1 MRDGVPP
8 PRRKVRYILS
18 FSPALLND
26 DHELR
31 EGTLVRLTKFVDP
44 LPVPGILQPLYRDVH
59 ETYYEVKMVQFSQ
72 SLHAE
77 LPDTTLWGYEGS
89 VPGPTIEVRRD
100 ELVKIKWINNLPDKH
115 LLPVDTTIHGA
126 EADKP
131 QVRTVVHVHG
141 GKNKS
146 KYDGHPEAWFTQGY
160 LRRGPQW
167 RQMIY
172 KYPNHQRATTL
183 WYHDHAVG
191 ITRLNIYAGLAGFY
205 IIRDAHEDTLN
216 LPRGLYEIPIAIQ
229 DKSLNPDGSLSY
241 PRQPRDVIPGVTPDP
256 SAVAEFFG
264 DTILVNG
271 KVWPYL
277 EVQPRKYRFRILNAS
292 NARFYALSLDSGQP
306 FYQIGVEGGL
316 FEHPVKVHQILL
328 APAERADIIVDF
340 KGMEGRNILLTNR
353 APTPFPGGEP
363 AAPDTT
369 GQIMQFRVTV
379 PLGDE
384 DMSSIPRNLGRIEPL
399 TERSARR
406 TRYLTLVESK
416 DEYRQPLLL
425 LDGKRWS
432 DPVTEVIRAGSTE
445 MWCFVNVTDDTHPI
459 HIHLVHFQVVNR
471 QPFNVEKYL
480 STGDIVLTGPPMQ
493 PDENERGWKDTVR
506 ANPGQVT
513 RIIARFE
520 PYAGEFP
527 WHCHILEHED
537 NDMMRPFIVIPKR
550 MNKE

>member
-1 MRDGVPP
+1 M
-8 PRRKVRYILS
+8 
-18 FSPALLND
+18 
-26 DHELR
+26 
-31 EGTLVRLTKFVDP
+31 
-44 LPVPGILQPLYRDVH
+44 
-59 ETYYEVKMVQFSQ
+59 
-72 SLHAE
+72 
-77 LPDTTLWGYEGS
+77 
-89 VPGPTIEVRRD
+89 
-100 ELVKIKWINNLPDKH
+100 
-115 LLPVDTTIHGA
+115 
-126 EADKP
+126 
-131 QVRTVVHVHG
+131 
-141 GKNKS
+141 
-146 KYDGHPEAWFTQGY
+146 
-160 LRRGPQW
+160 
-167 RQMIY
+167 
-172 KYPNHQRATTL
+172 
-183 WYHDHAVG
+183 
-191 ITRLNIYAGLAGFY
+191 
-205 IIRDAHEDTLN
+205 
-216 LPRGLYEIPIAIQ
+216 
-229 DKSLNPDGSLSY
+229 
-241 PRQPRDVIPGVTPDP
+241 
-256 SAVAEFFG
+256 
-264 DTILVNG
+264 
-271 KVWPYL
+271 
-277 EVQPRKYRFRILNAS
+277 
-292 NARFYALSLDSGQP
+292 
-306 FYQIGVEGGL
+306 
-316 FEHPVKVHQILL
+316 KVHQILL

-416 DEYRQPLLL
+416 DEYRRPLLL

-480 STGDIVLTGPPMQ
+480 STGDIVLTGPPVR

-537 NDMMRPFIVIPKR
+537 NDMMRPFTVFPKR